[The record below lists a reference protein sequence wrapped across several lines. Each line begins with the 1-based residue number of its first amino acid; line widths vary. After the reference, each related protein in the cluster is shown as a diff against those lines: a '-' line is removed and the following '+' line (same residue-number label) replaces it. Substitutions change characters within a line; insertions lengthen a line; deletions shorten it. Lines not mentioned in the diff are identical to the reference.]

1 MVGASFLFHNKGMDI
16 LKLFEKVM
24 EDDDVK
30 GIPLMYVFTIVCSVV
45 EAISTGDCFYNDD
58 FD

>member
-1 MVGASFLFHNKGMDI
+1 MDI